1 MHRIV
6 LSLVLHNHQPVGN
19 FDHIVAKA
27 AETSYAPMIGALERH
42 PKIRIALHYSG
53 PLLDWLRLHR
63 PELLR
68 RVRTL
73 VARGQVEILT
83 GGYYEPILSII
94 PDADKRGQIDKMTRA
109 VAEEFG
115 AAADG
120 FWLAERVWEPHLAR
134 PLGEAGVR
142 YTIVDDAHFHGVG
155 LVEPDLFGY
164 YITEEGGVPL
174 ALFPSLRALRY
185 LIPWSPVE
193 EVIAYL
199 RTLAGID
206 VTPEGRDAPLDLVLM
221 GDDGEKFG
229 MWPTTYATCWEE
241 GWVDRF
247 FEAIGNI
254 PWIETV
260 PPGEYRRT
268 RDPAGRI
275 YLPTSAYEEMAG
287 WALPPG
293 RAPDLVRLRRNLEA
307 GGQPDLVP
315 FVRGGFWRHFLVRYP
330 EINTLH
336 RLALRA
342 GAKIRAMPPGPEK
355 ARALDDLWAGE
366 CNCTYW
372 HGVFGGVYLPHIRGA
387 AFSHLIAAE
396 ALADQSRHPGGHA
409 EGLPGPYAE
418 GQASDLDGDGRDEVL
433 LSADLTVLTVDPARG
448 GSLVEW
454 DDRPARRHL
463 GNVLTR
469 RREAYHAEV
478 ERAAEAQAAQRGGP
492 AGAQGGKPG
501 AEAESIHTA
510 VRIKEPGL
518 ERLLV
523 YDRVRRAALRV
534 HLLRPETT
542 VEQVQR
548 SEQEDPGGFAAGGY
562 AWRLEQEDAAV
573 RVRLT
578 RDVAVEGGRATVE
591 RSIEVA
597 AGRRGLVHSMRLT
610 WEGTEPLEVVLA
622 EEWNLG
628 MFGEPGDVWVEGG
641 GERAGA
647 HEPAVLRSANR
658 VEVAE
663 GYSGLRVALLP
674 SAPAEGWSLPLLTV
688 SNSEGG
694 YERNSQGVTVFLR
707 WPVSLRPGETWTGT
721 TRSEVTGAGG

>member
-19 FDHIVAKA
+19 FDHVIAQA
-27 AETSYAPMIGALERH
+27 AEVSYAPMIAALERH
-42 PKIRIALHYSG
+42 PKIRIGLHYSG

-63 PELLR
+63 PELLL
-68 RVRTL
+68 RVRAL

-94 PDADKRGQIDKMTRA
+94 PDADKRGQIEKMTRA
-109 VAEEFG
+109 VAEEFDT
-115 AAADG
+115 AAEG

-142 YTIVDDAHFHGVG
+142 YTIVDDTHFHAVG
-155 LVEPDLFGY
+155 LAEPDLFGY

-185 LIPWSPVE
+185 LIPWSPVD

-199 RTLAGID
+199 RTLAGTD

-229 MWPTTYATCWEE
+229 MWPTTYAHCWEQ
-241 GWVDRF
+241 GWVERF
-247 FEAIGNI
+247 FEAIEGI
-254 PWIETV
+254 RWIETV

-268 RDPAGRI
+268 REPGGRI
-275 YLPTSAYEEMAG
+275 YLPTGTYEEMAG

-293 RAPDLVRLRRNLEA
+293 RAPGLARLRRDLEA
-307 GGQPDLVP
+307 GGQPELIP
-315 FVRGGFWRHFLVRYP
+315 FLRGGFWRHFLVKYP

-342 GAKIRAMPPGPEK
+342 GTKVHAMPPGPEK
-355 ARALDDLWAGE
+355 ARALDELWAGE

-396 ALADQSRHPGGHA
+396 ALADHARHPGPHA
-409 EGLPGPYAE
+409 EGLPGLYAE
-418 GQASDLDGDGRDEVL
+418 GEAADLDGDGRDEVL

-454 DDRPARRHL
+454 DDRPARRHI

-469 RREAYHAEV
+469 RREAYHAEL
-478 ERAAEAQAAQRGGP
+478 ERAAEAQAAQRS
-492 AGAQGGKPG
+492 GA
-501 AEAESIHTA
+501 AESIHTA

-542 VEQVQR
+542 AEQVQR
-548 SEQEDPGGFAAGGY
+548 SELEDLGGFATGGY

-578 RDVAVEGGRATVE
+578 RETAVEGGRATIE
-591 RSIEVA
+591 RSIEAA
-597 AGRRGLVHSMRLT
+597 AGRRGLTHTMRLT
-610 WEGTEPLEVVLA
+610 WEGNEPLEAVLA
-622 EEWNLG
+622 EEWSLG
-628 MFGEPGDVWVEGG
+628 VFGGPGDVWVEGD
-641 GERAGA
+641 GERAGV
-647 HEPAVLRSANR
+647 HEPAVFRSAGR

-663 GYSGLRVALLP
+663 GYSGLRVSLLP
-674 SAPAEGWSLPLLTV
+674 SAPAEVWSLPLFTV

-694 YERNSQGVTVFLR
+694 YERNYQGIAIFLR
-707 WPVSLRPGETWTGT
+707 RRVSLQPGEAWTGT
-721 TRSEVTGAGG
+721 TRSEVAGAVP